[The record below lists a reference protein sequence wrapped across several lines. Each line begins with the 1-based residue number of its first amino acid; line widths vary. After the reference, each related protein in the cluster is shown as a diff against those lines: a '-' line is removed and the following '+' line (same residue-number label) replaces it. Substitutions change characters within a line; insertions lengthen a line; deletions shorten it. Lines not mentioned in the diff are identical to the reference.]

1 MEASGWRLKGC
12 GELKRGL
19 KNYQQGRA
27 GIRVTLPRQLALTRK
42 QDDGELGASERAR
55 ERKGDEAEM
64 RKGSVKPEPLRS
76 LGTFFSV

>member
-27 GIRVTLPRQLALTRK
+27 RHPCYPPPVTRPCVETGRRR
-42 QDDGELGASERAR
+42 ASERKKEKDKDRDDA
-55 ERKGDEAEM
+55 GC
-64 RKGSVKPEPLRS
+64 GGV
-76 LGTFFSV
+76 V

>member
-1 MEASGWRLKGC
+1 MEVSGWRLKGC

-27 GIRVTLPRQLALTRK
+27 SIRCYPPIDDSPSRGTGRRRVGDKERDKERNEPRIR
-42 QDDGELGASERAR
+42 R
-55 ERKGDEAEM
+55 
-64 RKGSVKPEPLRS
+64 GSIKSEPLRS